1 MELTIFLSQ
10 LKELIMS
17 NEHVNGG
24 GDDDGEKYDFLNF
37 IVATLVLPSSL
48 LRWQSRSCGQILV
61 GLLTTLLSQ

>member
-24 GDDDGEKYDFLNF
+24 GDDDDGEKYDFLYCI

-48 LRWQSRSCGQILV
+48 LWRQSGS
-61 GLLTTLLSQ
+61 

>member
-24 GDDDGEKYDFLNF
+24 GDDDDGEKYDFLYCI
-37 IVATLVLPSSL
+37 IVATLVVPSSL
-48 LRWQSRSCGQILV
+48 LRWQSGSCRGQIL
-61 GLLTTLLSQ
+61 SQ